1 MPPVSIMAD
10 DPFGQFGQLSLDPCA
25 QQAPTARNDNHQSQT
40 GIGAA
45 PATPPHFPN
54 SSVTATIDANTLG
67 MGNPGLQHSN
77 PQRQPQQQQPM
88 QVSPEQPN
96 VPAHATPGIMHQ
108 SQQGQQ
114 QQQQLVNSSYQNNPY
129 AQPPPMQ
136 YQQTSMPYQQ
146 VNNGTTAMR
155 VMSPPVSP
163 LRPPPS
169 PGPSPPEVTTRSSAP
184 NTVTGGAPSMPLFD
198 TAQASSAGGGEVH
211 VPALNSDGVSCNPVA
226 VSTSDPFD
234 IFAGAAPVQAPAV
247 GPETVLADPFG
258 IDSTIVAPTSSAS
271 QAQTPT
277 PEQDDS
283 DFWNSMGFAVVP
295 PTDSAGSTPTS
306 NLTPNSDNSV
316 SSVTCSER
324 NSSDSSQFNPYDGK
338 APVALDDRGLPVGG
352 EYYNARVTTP
362 MLGAIFSSGKELR
375 STLYKSASDAFVEAI
390 GERPVI
396 SFTIDGSAADTAGLG
411 LGHVLLKVNNQE
423 VRQTDEAVKMVG
435 AACRPMIMEF
445 YVPNKG
451 VRVVKTEGQCMVKYD
466 NHSTEAPKSAC
477 EWKPKYVVVGDM
489 LGKPSTL
496 YMYRSKVSE
505 GCVDS
510 IHMLQPR

>member
-163 LRPPPS
+163 LRPPPLLAHL
-169 PGPSPPEVTTRSSAP
+169 RQKL
-184 NTVTGGAPSMPLFD
+184 PL
-198 TAQASSAGGGEVH
+198 
-211 VPALNSDGVSCNPVA
+211 VPAPQTRLL
-226 VSTSDPFD
+226 
-234 IFAGAAPVQAPAV
+234 AGRRRCLFLTLHKHPQQAA
-247 GPETVLADPFG
+247 GKC
-258 IDSTIVAPTSSAS
+258 
-271 QAQTPT
+271 
-277 PEQDDS
+277 
-283 DFWNSMGFAVVP
+283 
-295 PTDSAGSTPTS
+295 
-306 NLTPNSDNSV
+306 
-316 SSVTCSER
+316 TC
-324 NSSDSSQFNPYDGK
+324 
-338 APVALDDRGLPVGG
+338 L
-352 EYYNARVTTP
+352 
-362 MLGAIFSSGKELR
+362 
-375 STLYKSASDAFVEAI
+375 
-390 GERPVI
+390 
-396 SFTIDGSAADTAGLG
+396 
-411 LGHVLLKVNNQE
+411 
-423 VRQTDEAVKMVG
+423 
-435 AACRPMIMEF
+435 
-445 YVPNKG
+445 
-451 VRVVKTEGQCMVKYD
+451 
-466 NHSTEAPKSAC
+466 HSTQTE
-477 EWKPKYVVVGDM
+477 
-489 LGKPSTL
+489 
-496 YMYRSKVSE
+496 
-505 GCVDS
+505 
-510 IHMLQPR
+510 